1 MKKFEKNIA
10 GAFVSKGRFL
20 LPTLARGEKIE
31 SKTTAIRWCI
41 NGR

>member
-10 GAFVSKGRFL
+10 APLLSKGRFL

-31 SKTTAIRWCI
+31 SKTAAIGWCI